1 VLPRRAI
8 ASVREGSAKGV
19 AVMTGTTRDEWKLF
33 TATAAKLRLMD
44 TAKLRSLTAGL
55 VGEDRADTVLAAYP
69 DGSSF
74 DKWNAVM
81 TDHSFIM
88 PAIRL
93 AEAQGEH
100 APTYLYR
107 FDWASPFLGGVI
119 GACHAIEIGFMFG
132 TYNEKLAGAFF
143 GTGAK
148 ADALAV
154 AMMESW
160 IAFAKNGDPSNAT
173 TGPWPRY
180 DAQSRETMIFGDGAP
195 HVADAPNETRREAWA
210 EIPEAS
216 IGP

>member
-1 VLPRRAI
+1 
-8 ASVREGSAKGV
+8 
-19 AVMTGTTRDEWKLF
+19 MTGTTRDEWKLF
-33 TATAAKLRLMD
+33 TAAAAKLRLMD
-44 TAKLRSLTAGL
+44 AAKLRSLTAGL
-55 VGEDRADTVLAAYP
+55 VGEAADGVLAAYP
-69 DGSSF
+69 EGSSF

-81 TDHSFIM
+81 TDHSFAI

-93 AEAQGEH
+93 AEAQGQH
-100 APTYLYR
+100 GSAFLYR

-119 GACHAIEIGFMFG
+119 GACHAIELGFVFG

-148 ADALAV
+148 ADALAI

-160 IAFAKNGDPSNAT
+160 IAFAKNGDPSNAV

-180 DAQSRETMIFGDGAP
+180 EAGSRSTMIFGDGEP
-195 HVADAPNETRREAWA
+195 HVVGAPNEQRRKAWA
-210 EIPEAS
+210 EIPETA